1 MFRTSKSRS
10 GLYLPVIMYFMLK
23 KGVKLG
29 SQLNCIHVAFE
40 VLVEQEIRLQK
51 KSNLIAVLNDF
62 FKLSTCLHYI

>member
-1 MFRTSKSRS
+1 
-10 GLYLPVIMYFMLK
+10 MYFILK